1 MTQIEQL
8 RKHLIKGKVYRRAEL
23 ANWSSRHLNEL
34 LKDETLQKLN
44 RGLYHFPA
52 DGVFGKTPPEEKELV
67 RCFLNEDK
75 FLLHSLNAY
84 NSLGVGTTQLYNER
98 IVYNHK
104 RHGAYKLG
112 NQIFHFRKKVHF
124 PKKVT
129 EEFLIVDLVN
139 NIDALAEDPSK
150 ILKHVISKIHTMN
163 KAKLRRSVAAYG
175 NRKAKKI
182 FAPLLQ
188 SKRI

>member
-67 RCFLNEDK
+67 RSFVNEDK

-112 NQIFHFRKKVHF
+112 NRIFHFRKKVHF

-139 NIDALAEDPSK
+139 NIDALAEDQNK
-150 ILKHVISKIHTMN
+150 ILKNVISRARTMN
-163 KAKLRRSVAAYG
+163 KTKLKHSVATYG
-175 NRKAKKI
+175 NRKAQKI
-182 FAPLLQ
+182 FMPIL
-188 SKRI
+188 